1 MRYEPRQPDASVNVS
16 KTHPLAEAGTL
27 IVGLGLIGVIIVLA
41 LVFSVELLIR
51 FVPPQTEA
59 RWLSGWQPVET
70 TPPDDPDE
78 RAAARLLGE
87 LAQLWPEAPYTFR
100 LSVMEDPTPN
110 ALALP
115 GGLIVVTD
123 GLLDSVRSENAMAFV
138 LAHELGHFRHRDH
151 IRQLGRG
158 AAIGLFLAGVRTSR
172 GSGISVTL
180 ADLTLRGFGRKQ
192 ETAADA
198 FALDLVQRHY
208 GHVGESLAFFETLAQ
223 AEGDIIPWAGYLST
237 HPATADRVSVLRELA
252 AGKGWSGDGD
262 VRPWPPDRAE

>member
-1 MRYEPRQPDASVNVS
+1 
-16 KTHPLAEAGTL
+16 L
-27 IVGLGLIGVIIVLA
+27 IMPIVLA
-41 LVFSVELLIR
+41 LIFSVELLIR
-51 FVPPQTEA
+51 FVPPETEA
-59 RWLSGWQPVET
+59 RWLGGWQPIET
-70 TPPDDPDE
+70 TEPEDPDE
-78 RAAARLLGE
+78 VAAAQLLAD
-87 LAQLWPEAPYTFR
+87 LARRWPDASYTFR
-100 LSVMEDPTPN
+100 LSVMEEEAPN

-123 GLLDSVRSENAMAFV
+123 GLLDSVQSENALAFV

-198 FALDLVQRHY
+198 FALDLVRRHY
-208 GHVGESLAFFETLAQ
+208 GHVGESLAFFETLADE
-223 AEGDIIPWAGYLST
+223 EGDIIPWTGYLAT
-237 HPATADRVSVLRELA
+237 HPATADRVSTLRELA
-252 AGKGWSGDGD
+252 SGNGWTSQGV
-262 VRPWPPDRAE
+262 VRPWPPKGER